1 MAEDHD
7 LAGDVRHLLATLI
20 RASLLTDDEK
30 VAATRRDALHLYEQL
45 RAKATPEGLAR
56 LRLDGL
62 WTAGIHEAETPA
74 FQQEP
79 LRVSLQFPSACPLT
93 LSDLVE
99 PGIALPAIEQRI
111 RDSAATG

>member
-1 MAEDHD
+1 MAEDRD

-20 RASLLTDDEK
+20 RASLLTDEDQVE
-30 VAATRRDALHLYEQL
+30 AIRHEALRLHEHL
-45 RAKATPEGLAR
+45 RATATQDGLAK

-62 WTAGIHEAETPA
+62 WTAAIHEAETPA
-74 FQQEP
+74 LQREP

-93 LSDLVE
+93 LGDLVE
-99 PGIALPAIEQRI
+99 LEIFFPELEQRI